1 MLGHDNTI
9 KGDYAMQIINKTGV
23 FGSKETRKNKNRY
36 GFSFGTSFLGLHFRK
51 RSLYIEMFETA
62 KRFGEKSMPVLS
74 L

>member
-51 RSLYIEMFETA
+51 RSLYIEMFYA
-62 KRFGEKSMPVLS
+62 PNKFSQKSMPILS
-74 L
+74 I